1 MDNKKVY
8 DFGYQEVTEKEKTE
22 KVSTVFDSVAD
33 KYDLMNDI
41 MSFGSHRLWKRQMIS
56 WLAPSKNS
64 ILLDMASG
72 TGDITK
78 LFLKYVK
85 NEARVY
91 AVDPNAKMLEIAK
104 KKLAKNKNIKW
115 FSESAEKLSFKDN
128 YFDYYI
134 ISFGLRNTSNINHA
148 LEEAYRVLKPGGRF
162 ICLEF
167 SKIKNYNLSKL
178 YDFYSKSIPKIGNII
193 VGDDQP
199 YEYLVKSIKNFY
211 NQGELI
217 DLMKKNNF
225 YKCEYRNLSGGIV
238 AIHSGWKI

>member
-1 MDNKKVY
+1 MKSNIAEKKMLVQKIFNK
-8 DFGYQEVTEKEKTE
+8 
-22 KVSTVFDSVAD
+22 VFD

-41 MSFGSHRLWKRQMIS
+41 MSLGSHRLWKKQMIS
-56 WLAPSKNS
+56 WLSPNKNTV
-64 ILLDMASG
+64 LLDMSSG
-72 TGDITK
+72 TGDIAK
-78 LFLKYVK
+78 LFLKHIK
-85 NEARVY
+85 NKGTVY
-91 AVDPNAKMLEIAK
+91 AVDPNSKMLEIAK
-104 KKLAKNKNIKW
+104 KKLGKYNNIKW
-115 FSESAEKLSFKDN
+115 YLDSAEKLSFKDN
-128 YFDYYI
+128 YFDYYS
-134 ISFGLRNTSNINHA
+134 ISFGLRNTNNINHV
-148 LEEAYRVLKPGGRF
+148 LQEAYRVLRPGGRF

-167 SKIKNYNLSKL
+167 SKIKNYNFKKL
-178 YDFYSKSIPKIGNII
+178 YDFYSKSIPKIGNIM

>member
-1 MDNKKVY
+1 MKSNLTDKMLVQK
-8 DFGYQEVTEKEKTE
+8 
-22 KVSTVFDSVAD
+22 VFDKVFD
-33 KYDLMNDI
+33 KYDLMNDLI
-41 MSFGSHRLWKRQMIS
+41 SLGSHRLCKKHMIG
-56 WLAPSKNS
+56 WLSPNKNT

-78 LFLKYVK
+78 LFLEHIK
-85 NEARVY
+85 NKGTVY
-91 AVDPNAKMLEIAK
+91 AVDPNLKMLKIAK
-104 KKLAKNKNIKW
+104 RKLGKYKNIKW
-115 FSESAEKLSFKDN
+115 YLGSAEKLSFKEN
-128 YFDYYI
+128 YFDYYS
-134 ISFGLRNTSNINHA
+134 ISFGLRNTNNISHV
-148 LEEAYRVLKPGGRF
+148 LQEAYRVLRPGGRF

-167 SKIKNYNLSKL
+167 SKIKNYNFKKL
-178 YDFYSKSIPKIGNII
+178 YDFYSKSIPKIGNIV